1 MRRRTYELVDIENRQ
16 GKYGVSGWLVAICLI
31 ILILV
36 VITSVIYY
44 SYSQVERAYVEQL
57 YIPAEDEQPADSTG
71 FNLLVAGVHPSTY
84 PEPDLDQL
92 TYAARY
98 QFDGENDVVS
108 QTFYSLA
115 DRVSIGQQADI
126 TLSELPQWVSQRD
139 LFNVLD
145 NQADLTADYA
155 MYVSFNHIRPVVDF
169 FGTLTVELKQP
180 ITIYGENFSSGEPL
194 ELTSR
199 QVSLLVAPQADDD
212 WFKLQERQQAV
223 LEGVIQAVSNQSL
236 SPNHLSEMIF
246 SMKDFITTTLPFNL
260 VVKYLVKW

>member
-36 VITSVIYY
+36 VTTSVIYY

-57 YIPAEDEQPADSTG
+57 YIPADDNQSAILTG

-98 QFDGENDVVS
+98 QFDGENDVIS
-108 QTFYSLA
+108 QTFYSLT
-115 DRVSIGQQADI
+115 DRVSIGQQEDI

-145 NQADLTADYA
+145 NQADYA

-169 FGTLTVELKQP
+169 FGTITVQLKQP
-180 ITIYGENFSSGEPL
+180 ITIYGENFSAGEPL

-199 QVSLLVAPQADDD
+199 QASLLVSPQADDD

-223 LEGVIQAVSNQSL
+223 LEGVIQAVSEQSL
-236 SPNHLSEMIF
+236 VPNHLLEMIF